1 MKRVIKDYRTIGV
14 ELLQLLIKS
23 FPDGIYE
30 EDLICFTQPT
40 GENISA
46 VELRTNDTVYL
57 IKMNHALQLK
67 IDSFT
72 GDFEGLDPFSD
83 GFRDDLSI

>member
-1 MKRVIKDYRTIGV
+1 MKRVIKDYKSIGTD
-14 ELLQLLIKS
+14 LIQRLIKT

-30 EDLICFTQPT
+30 DDLMSITKPN
-40 GENISA
+40 GDKINV
-46 VELRTNDTVYL
+46 VELRTEDAVYL
-57 IKMNHALQLK
+57 IKMNQELQAT

-83 GFRDDLSI
+83 GYGDSP